1 MPIHKDFHP
10 QYNANIDSW
19 TINRDVYEG
28 EKAIKKKGV
37 KYLPKLSGQNTNEYN
52 AYKLRALFYAI
63 TAKTISAMVG
73 MATSKEPS
81 ITFPEEMNPY
91 FKDSNGIQ
99 YEELKTRALSEL
111 LLQGRVGILADRAY
125 TNAPILPIIYTTE
138 NILNWEIVDGRVT
151 MVALREVISVTD
163 ANDRFKTDETLQ
175 YKELYIDSENHAAWR
190 TYDAK
195 GRLTGKGGKI
205 TTRGVPATEIPFYC
219 YGPSGQNFDV
229 ERSPV
234 TDIVAINLSHYR
246 SSADLENARHFLGTP
261 TPVIIGAR
269 EFGATGLKIG
279 TTTAWGVPIG
289 GDAKYLEFTGQGLE
303 SLEKALK
310 EKETQ
315 MASLSARLLDN
326 STRGSEAVE
335 AIRIR
340 YMSEGATLISLIR
353 SLEQALNTVYNF
365 IATQLNAGKVVI
377 NLDKDII
384 SANLSSAEMKEL
396 SEMLVNDTITVESFV
411 YNMRKGGRL
420 APDRTNAQEIEDVR
434 RGLTE
439 KRERESK
446 SNLRSQA

>member
-10 QYNANIDSW
+10 QYNANIETW
-19 TINRDVYEG
+19 TTNRDVYEG
-28 EKAIKKKGV
+28 QKAIKAKGTE
-37 KYLPKLSGQNTNEYN
+37 YLSKLSGQTTNEYK
-52 AYKLRALFYAI
+52 AYKERALFYAI
-63 TAKTISAMVG
+63 TAKTVSAMVG

-81 ITFPEEMNPY
+81 ITYPEELNPY

-111 LLQGRVGILADRAY
+111 LLQGRVGIFADRPYANGMITPFVY
-125 TNAPILPIIYTTE
+125 TAE
-138 NILNWEIVDGRVT
+138 NIINWDIENGIT
-151 MVALREVISVTD
+151 QMVALREVITAKDPV
-163 ANDRFKTDETLQ
+163 DRYKITETVQ
-175 YKELYIDSENHAAWR
+175 YRELYLNGAGEACYRIFDKN
-190 TYDAK
+190 
-195 GRLTGKGGKI
+195 GKLKPLSAGVFTK
-205 TTRGVPATEIPFYC
+205 RGVPLKQIPFYC
-219 YGPSGQNFDV
+219 YGPSGENFDV

-234 TDIVAINLSHYR
+234 IDIVAINLSHYR

-261 TPVIIGAR
+261 TPVIIGAG

-279 TTTAWGVPIG
+279 TTTAWGVPVG

-353 SLEQALNTVYNF
+353 SLEQSLNTIYNF
-365 IATQLNAGKVVI
+365 IAVQMDAGKVVI

-396 SEMLVNDTITVESFV
+396 SVMLVEGSITVESFV

-420 APDRTNAQEIEDVR
+420 APNRTDAEEIDDTR
-434 RGLTE
+434 
-439 KRERESK
+439 K
-446 SNLRSQA
+446 SLIEQRKSQSSLRSVS